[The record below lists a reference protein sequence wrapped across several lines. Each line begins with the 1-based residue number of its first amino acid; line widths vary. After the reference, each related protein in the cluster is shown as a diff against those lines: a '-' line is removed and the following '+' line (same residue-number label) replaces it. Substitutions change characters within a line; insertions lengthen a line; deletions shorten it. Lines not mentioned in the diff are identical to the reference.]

1 MMMTWLLQLCH
12 DDREC
17 DHNHIRRTLVLG
29 LPRVAGRVE
38 VAPPEGDDHNTKQN
52 YWPSLDVL
60 LLHHEMVNG
69 KKMEMR
75 RRAVLMTRPSSAV
88 PS

>member
-1 MMMTWLLQLCH
+1 
-12 DDREC
+12 
-17 DHNHIRRTLVLG
+17 VLG
-29 LPRVAGRVE
+29 LPRVAGRAE

-60 LLHHEMVNG
+60 LHHETVNG
-69 KKMEMR
+69 KKMDMR